1 MESTASK
8 STGKGSLIAGVTAAV
23 LASVCCVGPL
33 LLLGLGV
40 SGAWI
45 GSLAAFEPF
54 RPYMIAATL
63 IFLAL
68 AFRKL
73 YLVPQ
78 NCEPGTM
85 CATPQTL
92 RKQRILFWVIT
103 LSLIVLMAFPWYAP
117 FIL

>member
-1 MESTASK
+1 MATTEKRT
-8 STGKGSLIAGVTAAV
+8 LIAGITAAV

-45 GSLAAFEPF
+45 SNLAALEPF
-54 RPYMIAATL
+54 RPYMIGATL
-63 IFLAL
+63 LFLAL

-78 NCEPGTM
+78 NCAPDAS
-85 CATPQTL
+85 CANPKTL
-92 RKQRILFWVIT
+92 RKQRFLFWSISSV
-103 LSLIVLMAFPWYAP
+103 LLVLIAFPWYAQY
-117 FIL
+117 IL